1 MECVFDGKRESPYP
15 RSQRGEGM
23 SLEDINVEHLV
34 VAMAAMI
41 LYLIY
46 YVFTKDSEYNKNIR
60 SVATVAE
67 ELNREIFYLKKQL
80 SDTQAGIKKNI
91 NRMSDDEIYQEVER
105 TVYDMVKPIS
115 LSLKRLE
122 ESILTIDEHINSR
135 ISSLESGVKQI
146 SIPAS
151 IHGNDDEKII
161 SLYKQGVTLDTISKE
176 LHISKAEVEF
186 VLKINKIK

>member
-1 MECVFDGKRESPYP
+1 MEH
-15 RSQRGEGM
+15 
-23 SLEDINVEHLV
+23 INIEYLV
-34 VAMAAMI
+34 VAMGAMI

-60 SVATVAE
+60 AVATVAE
-67 ELNREIFYLKKQL
+67 ELNKEIFYLKKKL
-80 SDTQAGIKKNI
+80 NDTQINIKN
-91 NRMSDDEIYQEVER
+91 NSSRMNDEDIYQEIER

-122 ESILTIDEHINSR
+122 EGIQRIDEHVDAR

-161 SLYKQGVTLDTISKE
+161 SLYKQGITLETISKE

>member
-1 MECVFDGKRESPYP
+1 MSFESI
-15 RSQRGEGM
+15 S
-23 SLEDINVEHLV
+23 VEYLV
-34 VAMAAMI
+34 VAMAIMI

-46 YVFTKDSEYNKNIR
+46 YVFTKDSQYNKNIR

-67 ELNREIFYLKKQL
+67 ELNKEIFYLKKKL
-80 SDTQAGIKKNI
+80 SDTQASIKKNSS
-91 NRMSDDEIYQEVER
+91 RMSDEDIYQEVER

-122 ESILTIDEHINSR
+122 ESIQSIDEHIDAR

-151 IHGNDDEKII
+151 LHGNDDEKII
-161 SLYKQGVTLDTISKE
+161 SLYKQGVTLETISKE

>member
-1 MECVFDGKRESPYP
+1 MNFEF
-15 RSQRGEGM
+15 
-23 SLEDINVEHLV
+23 INVEYFAF
-34 VAMAAMI
+34 AMAAII

-46 YVFTKDSEYNKNIR
+46 YVFTKDSEYNRNIR
-60 SVATVAE
+60 AVANVAE
-67 ELNREIFYLKKQL
+67 ELNREIFYLKKNL
-80 SDTQAGIKKNI
+80 SDTQASIKKNSS
-91 NRMSDDEIYQEVER
+91 RMNDEDIYQEVER

-115 LSLKRLE
+115 LGLKRLE
-122 ESILTIDEHINSR
+122 EHVQKIDEHIDSR

-151 IHGNDDEKII
+151 IHANDDEKVI
-161 SLYKQGVTLDTISKE
+161 SLYKQGISLDTISKE

>member
-1 MECVFDGKRESPYP
+1 MNLES
-15 RSQRGEGM
+15 
-23 SLEDINVEHLV
+23 INIEYLV
-34 VAMAAMI
+34 VVMAAMI
-41 LYLIY
+41 LYLLY
-46 YVFTKDSEYNKNIR
+46 YVFTKDAQYNKNIR
-60 SVATVAE
+60 AVATVAE
-67 ELNREIFYLKKQL
+67 ELNREMFYLKKKL
-80 SDTQAGIKKNI
+80 SETQESLQKNSS
-91 NRMSDDEIYQEVER
+91 RMSDEDLYQEIER

-122 ESILTIDEHINSR
+122 ESIHMIEGHVEARL
-135 ISSLESGVKQI
+135 SSLESGVKQI

-161 SLYKQGVTLDTISKE
+161 SLYKQGVTLETISKE

>member
-1 MECVFDGKRESPYP
+1 MSFESIN
-15 RSQRGEGM
+15 
-23 SLEDINVEHLV
+23 LEYLV

-46 YVFTKDSEYNKNIR
+46 YVFTKDSEYNRSIR
-60 SVATVAE
+60 SVATAAE
-67 ELNREIFYLKKQL
+67 ELNREIFYLKKKL
-80 SDTQAGIKKNI
+80 SDTQASIKKNSS
-91 NRMSDDEIYQEVER
+91 RMNDEDIYQEVER

-115 LSLKRLE
+115 LGLKRLE
-122 ESILTIDEHINSR
+122 ESIQNIEENINSR

-161 SLYKQGVTLDTISKE
+161 SLYKQGISLETISKE

>member
-1 MECVFDGKRESPYP
+1 MN
-15 RSQRGEGM
+15 
-23 SLEDINVEHLV
+23 LNHINIEYLV
-34 VAMAAMI
+34 VAMGAMI

-46 YVFTKDSEYNKNIR
+46 YVFAKDAEYNKNIR

-67 ELNREIFYLKKQL
+67 ELNREIFYLKKKLDETQL
-80 SDTQAGIKKNI
+80 SIKKNSS
-91 NRMSDDEIYQEVER
+91 RMSDEDIYQEVER

-115 LSLKRLE
+115 QSLKRLE
-122 ESILTIDEHINSR
+122 EGIQRIDEHVEAR

-151 IHGNDDEKII
+151 VHGNDDEKII
-161 SLYKQGVTLDTISKE
+161 SLYKQGITLETISKE

>member
-1 MECVFDGKRESPYP
+1 MRFDQIGIEY
-15 RSQRGEGM
+15 
-23 SLEDINVEHLV
+23 LV

-46 YVFTKDSEYNKNIR
+46 YVFTKDAQYNKNIR

-67 ELNREIFYLKKQL
+67 ELNREIFYLKKKL
-80 SDTQAGIKKNI
+80 TDTQKTIKSSTS
-91 NRMSDDEIYQEVER
+91 RMSDDEIYQEVER

-115 LSLKRLE
+115 IGLKRLE
-122 ESILTIDEHINSR
+122 ESVQTIDETINER
-135 ISSLESGVKQI
+135 IASLESGVKQI
-146 SIPAS
+146 SLPTS
-151 IHGNDDEKII
+151 VHGNDDEKII
-161 SLYKQGVTLDTISKE
+161 SLFKQGITLDTISKE

>member
-1 MECVFDGKRESPYP
+1 MN
-15 RSQRGEGM
+15 
-23 SLEDINVEHLV
+23 LEAINVEYLV
-34 VAMAAMI
+34 IAMAIMI

-80 SDTQAGIKKNI
+80 GDTQVSIKKNT

-122 ESILTIDEHINSR
+122 ESIHTIDEHINLR

-161 SLYKQGVTLDTISKE
+161 SLYKQGVTLETISKE